1 MNPETL
7 LLRQVNPN
15 FVQGNTISIQVFTS
29 QTFRPTPKDE
39 GKLSVYHGD
48 KFDARESFDHFT
60 ERGYASAGVV
70 AVSKLECDNEALP
83 VDEDNDPF
91 EGHCSINYGS
101 LSSGQ
106 TDKKAKRLKAYA
118 QIRGWLFHI

>member
-1 MNPETL
+1 MNPKTL
-7 LLRQVNPN
+7 LLRQVNPS
-15 FVQGNTISIQVFTS
+15 FVQGNTISTQVFTS

-70 AVSKLECDNEALP
+70 GVTKIECDTEALP

-91 EGHCSINYGS
+91 NGHCSIDYKG
-101 LSSGQ
+101 LSNGQ
-106 TDKKAKRLKAYA
+106 MEKKAKKLKSYA
-118 QIRGWLFHI
+118 QARGWLYMI